1 MKNIQTAKLIVNLKE
16 ILVDIFIFVQ
26 SIQMTIELNSSD
38 LSFSWVDIY
47 ESCVG
52 KFDNLGFK
60 KFLKLFK
67 SIFFILNSLLKL
79 RAGEW

>member
-38 LSFSWVDIY
+38 LSFS
-47 ESCVG
+47 
-52 KFDNLGFK
+52 
-60 KFLKLFK
+60 
-67 SIFFILNSLLKL
+67 
-79 RAGEW
+79 